1 MSDDNLNV
9 IDDMPWE
16 VFSDLVTQLKAG
28 TGEHPFTYQEWLTQ
42 ENVTD
47 AQVTARINSGV

>member
-16 VFSDLVTQLKAG
+16 VFNDLVTQLKAG
-28 TGEHPFTYQEWLTQ
+28 TGEHPFTYQEWLTL
-42 ENVTD
+42 ENITD
-47 AQVTARINSGV
+47 AQVTARINSGA